1 MRHIRVLV
9 ILFVVFGV
17 SARSFAEPVN
27 VNSASAEA
35 IAKSLDG
42 IGITK
47 ARAIV
52 AYRNEHG
59 PFEAASDLA
68 QVVGIGQRTIALNV
82 DDILLSDSTTE
93 PETE

>member
-1 MRHIRVLV
+1 MQHIRVLIV
-9 ILFVVFGV
+9 SFVVFGL
-17 SARSFAEPVN
+17 SAHSFAEPVN

-52 AYRNEHG
+52 AYRNENG
-59 PFEAASDLA
+59 PFETASDLT
-68 QVVGIGQRTIALNV
+68 QVVGIGKRTVALNA
-82 DDILLSDSTTE
+82 DDIVLSDSTEEAATE
-93 PETE
+93 